1 MSSQSQSIVSS
12 RSECWD
18 LNMQRKGSIFGD
30 DEERQ
35 PAEPPDVAGDISQA
49 TKVLTYFVI
58 HADTTTP

>member
-1 MSSQSQSIVSS
+1 VSS

-35 PAEPPDVAGDISQA
+35 PAEPPDVEGDISQA